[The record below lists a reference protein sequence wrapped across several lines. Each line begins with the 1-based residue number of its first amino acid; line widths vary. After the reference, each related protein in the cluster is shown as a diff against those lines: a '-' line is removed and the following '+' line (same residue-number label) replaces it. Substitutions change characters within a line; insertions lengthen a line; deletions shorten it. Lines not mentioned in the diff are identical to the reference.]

1 MKKLLTVLLA
11 LAMAFTMVFATAAS
25 AEDGYKDSITWVI
38 GNDQDILDPQN
49 NVSNSKVIPQYYDGL
64 LGYDNDGN
72 VVCKMAESYE
82 ASEDKMTWTFH
93 LRQDVYFHSGR
104 HCTAHDFEA
113 TFDRLL
119 NTENPQRYTSNAS
132 SFIDT
137 AVATDDYTFVI
148 TLKEPK
154 AFFLQAIAKHWAFV
168 LNPEYIEKYG
178 ADLGKTAESVDG
190 TGPFKCTQWDKGEVM
205 KFEAFENYY
214 EGAPLTHEIV
224 MKIVPEQT
232 SRAIAVETAQADI
245 ADGISPDDAVR
256 LDALDGVTVRYVLL
270 ERFDDYAA
278 YGDSEQPI
286 DGLWGYKH
294 AYTKTLKYWIV
305 KDAATRFNGLM
316 SGEYDFIVKAT
327 DAYLGTLRSM
337 PDITCYSMQTG
348 MINLVWNK
356 HSTDKYLRLA
366 FQALANADDLNT
378 ANYGSLYDNDP
389 CFMEKSQPGW
399 YTTKGEEF
407 FCQNDPEKAK
417 ELLAQSS
424 FDTSKPLR
432 ILTATGGG
440 AEAMLEVLRQE
451 AAKIGVTLEIT
462 ATDRT
467 TMTSM
472 RNDETLYD
480 AYFTTFSSVAV
491 PSLRNFLSADYA
503 GWSDDEHLQ
512 ELMLQ
517 MTTAATKEAAFATWE
532 EIQYYCYSD
541 YCPILMMGHFHQ
553 AAACTNRLTGYNVF
567 LTTNFWNAKL
577 AK

>member
-49 NVSNSKVIPQYYDGL
+49 NVSNSKVMPQYYDGL

-119 NTENPQRYTSNAS
+119 NTENPQRYTSIA

-232 SRAIAVETAQADI
+232 SRAIAVETNQADI
-245 ADGISPDDAVR
+245 ADGVSPDDAVR
-256 LDALDGVTVRYVLL
+256 LDALDGVTHSRGVHDAHDEGIHAGGLGQRLHQDGALQGRPRMEDCYEAHLPQRAADCHHRRRAGLHQRAGGRGGCRAPVQHSRHGLADGGFHREARL
-270 ERFDDYAA
+270 SGDSGNYAA
-278 YGDSEQPI
+278 DCHAQRVHQP
-286 DGLWGYKH
+286 DY
-294 AYTKTLKYWIV
+294 
-305 KDAATRFNGLM
+305 R
-316 SGEYDFIVKAT
+316 
-327 DAYLGTLRSM
+327 
-337 PDITCYSMQTG
+337 PD
-348 MINLVWNK
+348 
-356 HSTDKYLRLA
+356 LRL
-366 FQALANADDLNT
+366 
-378 ANYGSLYDNDP
+378 G
-389 CFMEKSQPGW
+389 
-399 YTTKGEEF
+399 
-407 FCQNDPEKAK
+407 
-417 ELLAQSS
+417 
-424 FDTSKPLR
+424 
-432 ILTATGGG
+432 
-440 AEAMLEVLRQE
+440 
-451 AAKIGVTLEIT
+451 
-462 ATDRT
+462 
-467 TMTSM
+467 
-472 RNDETLYD
+472 
-480 AYFTTFSSVAV
+480 
-491 PSLRNFLSADYA
+491 
-503 GWSDDEHLQ
+503 
-512 ELMLQ
+512 
-517 MTTAATKEAAFATWE
+517 
-532 EIQYYCYSD
+532 
-541 YCPILMMGHFHQ
+541 
-553 AAACTNRLTGYNVF
+553 
-567 LTTNFWNAKL
+567 
-577 AK
+577 

>member
-1 MKKLLTVLLA
+1 MKKLLTALLT

-49 NVSNSKVIPQYYDGL
+49 NVSNSKVMPQYYNGL

-154 AFFLQAIAKHWAFV
+154 AFFLQAIAKQWAFV

-245 ADGISPDDAVR
+245 ADGVSPDDAVR
-256 LDALDGVTVRYVLL
+256 LDALDGVTVSKTDGNGCHLFQFNCASDHAPMSIPAVRQAIC
-270 ERFDDYAA
+270 YAIDRNA
-278 YGDSEQPI
+278 ICEYLYSGLGEIPI
-286 DGLWGYKH
+286 DSIMAPSVAGYSSVGVVP
-294 AYTKTLKYWIV
+294 Y
-305 KDAATRFNGLM
+305 
-316 SGEYDFIVKAT
+316 
-327 DAYLGTLRSM
+327 
-337 PDITCYSMQTG
+337 
-348 MINLVWNK
+348 
-356 HSTDKYLRLA
+356 
-366 FQALANADDLNT
+366 
-378 ANYGSLYDNDP
+378 
-389 CFMEKSQPGW
+389 
-399 YTTKGEEF
+399 
-407 FCQNDPEKAK
+407 DPEKAK